1 MSIKRYLSLI
11 AIVVLAFSWARA
23 DMGGYTLRH
32 VTINAVVHENSTWDV
47 TETLVV
53 DFNEPRHGIYKYIPS
68 RFFYVVPDKDGEP
81 RENIYKNKIKNVS
94 VEDFKYSTETDE
106 TAAENTIIKIGSG
119 SKYVE
124 GIQVYKI
131 HYTIQYMDD
140 RCSTEDFLCHTVWG
154 SGWETVTDKLDF
166 NITFDKPLPA
176 DLKLNLYSGPRGATN
191 NADEVVYKVKASTI
205 SGHVTNLGANHAITI
220 SAKLPQGFWK
230 AKGKNKALLYIM
242 LLIAIAAAVMFL
254 VDIFKNKQRKPV
266 RTVSFYPPEGMSSAE
281 VGKIIDDSTD
291 PEDLASLIP
300 WFAHKGY
307 ITITEVPG
315 EKGLFGQKTDLKLTK
330 VCPLMPDAPSY
341 QTRFMNAIFGK
352 KSTVYLS
359 LLGDR
364 HVEMELATNALDK
377 MFTGKN
383 KLADMTNGILWWLLL
398 LIAAVGVFWTSHVTD
413 MFDEGLAIVGGIT
426 CVGEALVLGMIRC
439 YGGYRRY
446 FRSNMAKIAEQI
458 ICLAIAA
465 TSIALTLWI
474 IGDDVLCYSSIYLY
488 IGTAVLLTLS
498 FLTDRTVVDTD
509 YRIDM
514 MGQLLGLR
522 DFIKTAEQD
531 RLKML
536 VDENPHYFYDILPYA
551 MVFGLSDK
559 WSEQFKN
566 IKFENPSWY
575 HTTTPDMMMSPYM
588 MSHAISSTVC
598 SSIRDA
604 VASASVDPTSSSS
617 SGGYSGG
624 GSSFSGGGGGGGGG
638 GSW

>member
-1 MSIKRYLSLI
+1 MNNKRYLSFV

-23 DMGGYTLRH
+23 DRGGYTLRH
-32 VTINAVVHENSTWDV
+32 TTIDAVVHENNKWDI

-53 DFNEPRHGIYKYIPS
+53 DFDEPRHGIYKYVPS
-68 RFFYVVPDKDGEP
+68 RFFYAVPDKDGGFI
-81 RENIYKNKIKNVS
+81 ENVYKNIIKDVS
-94 VEDFKYSTETDE
+94 VDGYNYSVEEDE
-106 TAAENTIIKIGSG
+106 TKAENTIIKIGSG
-119 SKYVE
+119 SSFVE

-131 HYTIQYMDD
+131 HYTIQYLDD
-140 RCSTEDFLCHTVWG
+140 RCSTEDFLCHTLWG
-154 SGWETVTDKLDF
+154 DGWNTVADTLDF
-166 NITFDKPLPA
+166 NVKFDKPLPA
-176 DLKLNLYSGPRGATN
+176 NTKLNLYSGPRGSTE
-191 NADEVVYKVKASTI
+191 NADSVAYTLNGSTI
-205 SGHVTNLGANHAITI
+205 TGHVTNLGANHAITI

-230 AKGKNKALLYIM
+230 AESKNKAMLYLM
-242 LLIAIAAAVMFL
+242 LLITIAAAVMYL
-254 VDIFKNKQRKPV
+254 RDIFKNKQRKPV

-300 WFAHKGY
+300 WFAHKGF

-341 QTRFMNAIFGK
+341 QTRFMNAIFGS

-364 HVEMELATNALDK
+364 HVEMELATHALDSK
-377 MFTGKN
+377 FKGENQLT
-383 KLADMTNGILWWLLL
+383 DITYGILWWLLML
-398 LIAAVGVFWTSHVTD
+398 VAAVGVYWTSHVTD
-413 MFDEGLAIVGGIT
+413 MFNEDLALLGAFTGAGASLVI
-426 CVGEALVLGMIRC
+426 ALVRG
-439 YGGYRRY
+439 YGAYRRHI
-446 FRSNMAKIAEQI
+446 RSTAAKAIEHF
-458 ICLAIAA
+458 ICLALFGAA
-465 TSIALTLWI
+465 MFFSTQLFNEA
-474 IGDDVLCYSSIYLY
+474 DLCYPIIYFY
-488 IGTAVLLTLS
+488 AGTAILCALS
-498 FLTDRTVVDTD
+498 YMIDRSIIDTD
-509 YRIDM
+509 YRIDL

-522 DFIKTAEQD
+522 DFIKTAEHA

-536 VDENPHYFYDILPYA
+536 VDENPQYFYDILPYA

-566 IKFENPSWY
+566 IKFDNPSWY
-575 HTTTPDMMMSPYM
+575 YSSRPETMMSPYM

-598 SSIRDA
+598 HSIKDA

-617 SGGYSGG
+617 SGGFSGG